1 MSITSIDISALYI
14 TMFNRVPEGAG
25 HKFWFNLAKKQ
36 GLNTSQVAQQMLNSA
51 PAQEYFAGKNS
62 NEDFVNHIYSNLF
75 GKTIAQDPKGSKFW
89 IDKLK
94 EGNSKAFVVSE
105 MLKAAMS
112 NTYTKPEELKAQ
124 KLFLNKLKAAEIAH
138 KAIENVPNSGSIT
151 EKIASFANILKNIK
165 DTSTPTQIAQV
176 IKQEALK
183 GNLTV
188 LNSHQLA
195 QITKSIFPSVDA
207 DALQKALDN
216 TTATTD
222 IYEEG
227 GSTPTP
233 PTPPAPTPNPG
244 GGSSGGSNNPKP
256 LTPEEQKQKAKEEA
270 VKQAEENLQKA
281 KEAAEQAKKDA
292 DIAKEIK
299 EAVEHAIN
307 NHNGIKQ
314 YALNHIQNKIDDPST
329 TDKQREALE
338 KAKDIVSKLGRT
350 LDQKNLDEAKDNA
363 TIADKTKDV
372 AGKQEK
378 VAEKQ
383 VDHAKAVA
391 KETPLLNAVK
401 KAYEDYAKAQ
411 SEQAIAKVLKEK
423 IDENSKIY
431 VIKEEIERSNELT
444 YQQKL
449 VAKAKLDA
457 WTKELNL
464 KDLDAPNNALK
475 DKANEN
481 KQAADTKAAAADKAY
496 QDGDKG
502 ALPDYTKNK
511 KAIEDTTKDVAQA
524 KSAAATAIVALK
536 KAKEDI
542 AKANLNKDPDNEE
555 LKAALQKAQAELKNA
570 QSELEK
576 AKLAEKIANL
586 DTVELKKV
594 GDTNVYKS
602 EDGKYTVDLG
612 NDKVADGKTLV
623 AGKTDNKLYQIDSN
637 TNASNLAGSEIVD
650 KPLLKS
656 NDKGGTI
663 YKGGEEQ
670 FSFLSKDGNAVA
682 ALKGD
687 GPNKANGFIL
697 KPGVKADYDT
707 MSKAEFDYAN
717 GKFKANGAE
726 QQTYKIETVKTPS
739 PHNPDNPQYS
749 VTKIKALDGT
759 NDYVFKD
766 QPILDGDF
774 KITGTKDLKDDLK
787 IPLINGKIYA
797 GSINGYTINTDT
809 NNNLVKSIEK
819 EGKTYNLDADGKVE
833 SITKGDFTY
842 NLKEHKTLNDAI
854 ALATGAQ
861 DALNKA
867 SSTVVQGNGN
877 VFTLDNDGKATSVQL
892 SNKNELTVKDPAA
905 FDPDTINT
913 LKISEI
919 KFASG
924 EKFTLTGDHEY
935 DDVRNYEKVAGKFLL
950 KRVDKYKN
958 SVYEKDGHKVEV
970 TDAGEDIYTLTE
982 TKDGKKVSVEIQDR
996 GHTGSIVLK
1005 TVKYEDDGTTVKS
1018 VDMVDQGG
1026 KDNDV
1031 VTVTGGETGVA
1042 NGRTI
1047 GIKDV
1052 NAGKVSFKGI
1062 EKIYVN
1068 SDEALDGKG
1077 LDYLN
1082 KSGAKKIGLS
1092 SNLTLKNEGGGELD
1106 LGKIK
1111 YDKKLTIKAGNTKSD
1126 TVKLGAEAAG
1136 NKLSIEGFEQQDKID
1151 FSALGATDKKVN
1163 KVASN
1168 AEKGL
1173 ENGKIYTTDVAGNI
1187 DENDYANGD
1196 FGQLFGNG
1204 KTFKTITANGK
1215 SIVAVKGNDKT
1226 KVYQVDDAD
1235 GSGTIDAGEVKLVG
1249 TFEGNVELG
1258 DANIA

>member
-138 KAIENVPNSGSIT
+138 KAIENVPSSGSIT

-329 TDKQREALE
+329 TNEQREALE

-350 LDQKNLDEAKDNA
+350 LDQKNLDEAKDNV

-372 AGKQEK
+372 ADKQKDLAQDQLEY
-378 VAEKQ
+378 
-383 VDHAKAVA
+383 AKAVA
-391 KETPLLNAVK
+391 KEAPLLDAVK

-411 SEQAIAKVLKEK
+411 SEKTIADFLSDNVRSFSTINTMKS
-423 IDENSKIY
+423 D
-431 VIKEEIERSNELT
+431 IERSDDLT

-457 WTKELNL
+457 WIKGLNL
-464 KDLDAPNNALK
+464 DPDERLDDATKAPIQA
-475 DKANEN
+475 KADAN
-481 KQAADTKAAAADKAY
+481 KAAAAAKFENAKKAY
-496 QDGDKG
+496 DDGDAG
-502 ALPDYTKNK
+502 ALHDHAKNK
-511 KAIEDTTKDVAQA
+511 EEIKTSSGESAKAKAD
-524 KSAAATAIVALK
+524 AASAIVALK

-555 LKAALQKAQAELKNA
+555 LKAALQKAQDELKKA
-570 QSELEK
+570 QAEEK
-576 AKLAEKIANL
+576 SAKTTANVENFG
-586 DTVELKKV
+586 TVELKKV

-612 NDKVADGKTLV
+612 NDKVTDGKTLAV
-623 AGKTDNKLYQIDSN
+623 GRGSYKLYEIDENSTDAGAPKH
-637 TNASNLAGSEIVD
+637 TNKTVLYSH
-650 KPLLKS
+650 
-656 NDKGGTI
+656 DKGGSV
-663 YKGGEEQ
+663 YKNGVEQ

-682 ALKGD
+682 ALKAG
-687 GPNKANGFIL
+687 GKGFIL
-697 KPGVKADYDT
+697 KPGVKTDYDT
-707 MSKAEFDYAN
+707 MSKANFNDAD
-717 GKFKANGAE
+717 GKFEIGGADQKAY
-726 QQTYKIETVKTPS
+726 QIETEKNPL

-749 VTKIKALDGT
+749 VTKIKNFEGR
-759 NDYVFKD
+759 DYNFKD
-766 QPILDGDF
+766 KPILDGDF

-797 GSINGYTINTDT
+797 GRVGDYHINTDSD
-809 NNNLVKSIEK
+809 NNLKSLTDEAI
-819 EGKTYNLDADGKVE
+819 GTYNFDADEKVE
-833 SITKGDFTY
+833 SITKFGYTY
-842 NLKEHKTLNDAI
+842 NLKGGHKTLADAI

-861 DALNKA
+861 NALNKA
-867 SSTVVQGNGN
+867 SSTVVNN
-877 VFTLDNDGKATSVQL
+877 YTNDVFRLDNDGKATSVQL
-892 SNKNELTVKDPAA
+892 YNKNELTVRDLTPFKPY
-905 FDPDTINT
+905 TIDN

-924 EKFTLTGDHEY
+924 EKFTLTGDHTY
-935 DDVRNYEKVAGKFLL
+935 GKAKHYQNVADKFLL
-950 KRVDKYKN
+950 KGPDGYVN

-970 TDAGEDIYTLTE
+970 TDVEGRSKYTLTE
-982 TKDGKKVSVEIQDR
+982 TKGGKKVSEEKLDH
-996 GHTGSIVLK
+996 GVLK
-1005 TVKYEDDGTTVKS
+1005 TIKYDADGHIKSVEMEDKNGQSDTSVSVNDGPTDLTDTRQANINDVNSGKVTFKGVETIYVKS
-1018 VDMVDQGG
+1018 TT
-1026 KDNDV
+1026 N
-1031 VTVTGGETGVA
+1031 
-1042 NGRTI
+1042 
-1047 GIKDV
+1047 
-1052 NAGKVSFKGI
+1052 
-1062 EKIYVN
+1062 
-1068 SDEALDGKG
+1068 ALDGKG

-1082 KSGAKKIGLS
+1082 KSGAKEIELA

-1111 YDKKLTIKAGNTKSD
+1111 YGNYKLTVETGNAKSD
-1126 TVKLGAEAAG
+1126 TVKFGAKAAG
-1136 NKLSIEGFEQQDKID
+1136 NKLNINGFEQQDKVD
-1151 FSALGATDKKVN
+1151 FSALGATDKNVT

-1168 AEKGL
+1168 AGQEAS
-1173 ENGKIYTTDVAGNI
+1173 NGKIYTTDVAGNI
-1187 DENDYANGD
+1187 AAKNYGGDDFDE
-1196 FGQLFGNG
+1196 LFGNG
-1204 KTFKTITANGK
+1204 KTFKTTITQDGK
-1215 SIVAVKGNDKT
+1215 SIVAVKGNDVT
-1226 KVYQVDDAD
+1226 KVYQVNDTNHN
-1235 GSGTIDAGEVKLVG
+1235 GTIDSNEVKLVG
-1249 TFEGNVELG
+1249 TFESNVELG

>member
-36 GLNTSQVAQQMLNSA
+36 GLNTSQVAQQMLNST

-138 KAIENVPNSGSIT
+138 KAIENVPSSGSIT

-350 LDQKNLDEAKDNA
+350 LDQKNLDEAKDNV

-372 AGKQEK
+372 AGKQK
-378 VAEKQ
+378 DLAQDQ

-391 KETPLLNAVK
+391 KEAPLLDAVK
-401 KAYEDYAKAQ
+401 KAYDDKVKAQ

-423 IDENSKIY
+423 IDEGNSSLPKKSID
-431 VIKEEIERSNELT
+431 VIKANIERSNELT

-457 WTKELNL
+457 WAKELNL
-464 KDLDAPNNALK
+464 NSGDEPNDALK
-475 DKANEN
+475 AKADAN
-481 KQAADTKAAAADKAY
+481 KTAADTKAAAADKAY

-555 LKAALQKAQAELKNA
+555 LKAALQKAQSELKKA
-570 QSELEK
+570 QAELEK

-637 TNASNLAGSEIVD
+637 TNASNLADSEIVD

-656 NDKGGTI
+656 NDKGGSV
-663 YKGGEEQ
+663 YKNGVEQ

-682 ALKGD
+682 ALKAG
-687 GPNKANGFIL
+687 GKGFIL

-707 MSKAEFDYAN
+707 MSKAEFDYAA

-739 PHNPDNPQYS
+739 PHNPDNPQYKI
-749 VTKIKALDGT
+749 TKV

-766 QPILDGDF
+766 KPILDGDF

-797 GSINGYTINTDT
+797 GRVGDYHINTDSD
-809 NNNLVKSIEK
+809 NNLKSLTDEVT
-819 EGKTYNLDADGKVE
+819 GTYNFDADEKVE
-833 SITKGDFTY
+833 SITKFGYTY
-842 NLKEHKTLNDAI
+842 NLKGGHKTLADAI

-861 DALNKA
+861 NALNKA
-867 SSTVVQGNGN
+867 SSTVVNN
-877 VFTLDNDGKATSVQL
+877 YTNDVFRLDNDGKATSVQL
-892 SNKNELTVKDPAA
+892 YNKNELTVKDPAA

-919 KFASG
+919 KLASG
-924 EKFTLTGDHEY
+924 EKFTLTGDHTY
-935 DDVRNYEKVAGKFLL
+935 GKAKHYQKVADKFLL
-950 KRVDKYKN
+950 KGPDGYVN

-970 TDAGEDIYTLTE
+970 TDVEGEHKYTLTE
-982 TKDGKKVSVEIQDR
+982 TKNDKKVSEEKLDKGI
-996 GHTGSIVLK
+996 LK
-1005 TVKYEDDGTTVKS
+1005 TIKYDADGVTVKS
-1018 VDMVDQGG
+1018 VEMEDKNGDSDTSVSVNDDATDLTDT
-1026 KDNDV
+1026 KKVNINDV
-1031 VTVTGGETGVA
+1031 NT
-1042 NGRTI
+1042 
-1047 GIKDV
+1047 
-1052 NAGKVSFKGI
+1052 GKVTFKGV
-1062 EKIYVN
+1062 ETIYVK
-1068 SDEALDGKG
+1068 STAGTALDGKG

-1082 KSGAKKIGLS
+1082 KSGAKEIELA

-1111 YDKKLTIKAGNTKSD
+1111 YGNYKLTIETGNTKSD
-1126 TVKLGAEAAG
+1126 TIKFGAKQLAGDKL
-1136 NKLSIEGFEQQDKID
+1136 NINGFEQTQDKVD
-1151 FSALGATDKKVN
+1151 FSALGATDKNVT

-1168 AEKGL
+1168 AGQEAS
-1173 ENGKIYTTDVAGNI
+1173 NGKIYTTDVAGNI
-1187 DENDYANGD
+1187 AAKNYGGDDFDE
-1196 FGQLFGNG
+1196 LFGNG
-1204 KTFKTITANGK
+1204 KTFKTTITQDGK
-1215 SIVAVKGNDKT
+1215 SIVAVKGNDVT
-1226 KVYQVDDAD
+1226 KVYQVNDANHN
-1235 GSGTIDAGEVKLVG
+1235 GTIDSNEVKLVG
-1249 TFEGNVELG
+1249 TFDSNVELG